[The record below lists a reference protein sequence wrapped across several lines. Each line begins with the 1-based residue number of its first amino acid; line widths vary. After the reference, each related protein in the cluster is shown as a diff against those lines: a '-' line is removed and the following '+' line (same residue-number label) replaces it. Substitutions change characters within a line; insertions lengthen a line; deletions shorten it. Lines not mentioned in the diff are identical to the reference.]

1 MHTMEQKLN
10 KLLTQKV
17 IRWDDAIMTV
27 DIVEYWNG
35 EIVLETEEP
44 RP

>member
-27 DIVEYWNG
+27 DIVEY
-35 EIVLETEEP
+35 IRQP
-44 RP
+44 REGGLT